1 LLIINIA
8 LISWCQKLQILK
20 TLTIAQDT
28 RYLRQAD
35 DLASQQDVEQ
45 FLQHPEDP
53 TFEPV
58 PDMPDEFRGTFRGQ
72 AVIYKR
78 LPKTVHDR
86 GRVLEMRRH
95 LAVLRT
101 LSNFD
106 YVQKFYGLVLRSE
119 DDGQYTYAI
128 MEDVRQPLVDVLAS
142 LSAERKLNIAMQLAC
157 TIKSLHAGG
166 IVHKSISCQNV
177 FLTEE
182 LKPRLS
188 GFEQS
193 RKVRTPA
200 MKFRACD
207 DFS

>member
-1 LLIINIA
+1 MIINIA

-20 TLTIAQDT
+20 TLIVAQDT

-35 DLASQQDVEQ
+35 DLGSQQDVEQ
-45 FLQHPEDP
+45 FLKYPEDP

-58 PDMPDEFRGTFRGQ
+58 PNMPDEFRGTFQGQ

-78 LPKTVHDR
+78 LPKTADDR
-86 GRVLEMRRH
+86 GRVLEIRRH

-128 MEDVRQPLVDVLAS
+128 MEDVRKPLVDVLGEM
-142 LSAERKLNIAMQLAC
+142 SAERKLNIAMQLAL

-177 FLTEE
+177 FLTVDLE
-182 LKPRLS
+182 PRLS

-193 RKVRTPA
+193 RKVRAPD
-200 MKFRACD
+200 MKSRAYD

>member
-1 LLIINIA
+1 LIINIA

-35 DLASQQDVEQ
+35 DLASQQDIEQ
-45 FLQHPEDP
+45 FLKYSEDP
-53 TFEPV
+53 TFDPV
-58 PDMPDEFRGTFRGQ
+58 PGMPDKFRGTFQGQ

-78 LPKTVHDR
+78 LPKTADDR
-86 GRVLEMRRH
+86 GRVLDLRRH

-128 MEDVRQPLVDVLAS
+128 MEDVRQPLVDVLGS
-142 LSAERKLNIAMQLAC
+142 LSAERKLNIAMQLAS

-166 IVHKSISCQNV
+166 VMHKGISCENV
-177 FLTEE
+177 FLTED

-193 RKVRTPA
+193 RKVRAPDL
-200 MKFRACD
+200 KSRACD